1 MTCGHFSLSKLR
13 QKCFIWTVFIFSKLL
28 VFVVLIALMYT
39 KHFSAWY
46 LRETASF
53 RKILGFEGLKSYFP
67 PPVNVRNR
75 LEGILS
81 VIVKQRV
88 KSYCNPCKYDRLLPH
103 SSCLIKEFANR
114 QKTNF
119 TGGLLMNSTEY
130 ELLQYSK
137 VTTNPYG
144 VSFWGPRK

>member
-1 MTCGHFSLSKLR
+1 MDSFY
-13 QKCFIWTVFIFSKLL
+13 FSKLL

-88 KSYCNPCKYDRLLPH
+88 KSYCNPCKY
-103 SSCLIKEFANR
+103 
-114 QKTNF
+114 KTGF
-119 TGGLLMNSTEY
+119 CHILHA
-130 ELLQYSK
+130 
-137 VTTNPYG
+137 
-144 VSFWGPRK
+144 